1 MSLDKIVASGH
12 IVMVIRDV
20 PESEKDGLFIP
31 ETARKKPNTGR
42 ILTVGELV
50 EDKSIQPGKMAIF
63 SKQVGT
69 EIRIF
74 DTDITVLNAAHEQV
88 LGTF

>member
-1 MSLDKIVASGH
+1 MSLDKIQASGH
-12 IVMVIRDV
+12 IVMVIRDI
-20 PESEKDGLFIP
+20 PESERGGVYIP
-31 ETARKKPNTGR
+31 PTAQKKPNTGR
-42 ILTVGELV
+42 ILSVGELV
-50 EDKSIQPGKMAIF
+50 EDKSIRPGKMAIF

-88 LGTF
+88 LGTY